1 MTGEDFLTGACDY
14 SDFHPG
20 RKEPLARIYVPFRLQ
35 GVAIRWVGLL
45 DTGGHFCILSPEVVE
60 MVGDVLSGSDQEA
73 SLLTSQG
80 RLVGGLYRH
89 GIELLATDGENLEL
103 EATVF
108 VSPGWSGPSIL
119 GYTGVLD
126 RVRFAV
132 DPRANRFYFGS
143 LD

>member
-1 MTGEDFLTGACDY
+1 MTGDDFLSGSCEY
-14 SDFHPG
+14 SDFYPG
-20 RKEPLARIYVPFRLQ
+20 RKEPLARIYVPFRLH
-35 GVAIRWVGLL
+35 GVAIRLMALL
-45 DTGGHFCILSPEVVE
+45 DTGGHFCIFGPEIVE
-60 MVGDVLSGSDQEA
+60 MVGDVLSGSDEEA

-80 RLVGGLYRH
+80 RLIGGLYRH
-89 GIELLATDGENLEL
+89 GIELLAEEGEDLEL

-108 VSPGWSGPSIL
+108 VSPDWRGPSVL

-132 DPRANRFYFGS
+132 DPRTNRFYFGS

>member
-1 MTGEDFLTGACDY
+1 MTGDDFVTGGCDY
-14 SDFHPG
+14 SDFYRG
-20 RKEPLARIYVPFRLQ
+20 RKEPLARIYVPFRPQ
-35 GVAIRWVGLL
+35 GIAIRLVGLL
-45 DTGGHFCILSPEVVE
+45 DTGGHFCILSPDVVE
-60 MVGDVLSGSDQEA
+60 MVGDVLGGSDEEA

-89 GIELLATDGENLEL
+89 GIELLAEEGENLEL

-108 VSPGWSGPSIL
+108 VSPDWRGPSVL